1 MMEKGSI
8 VAHGEIAELIE
19 DVVKQYLTV

>member
-1 MMEKGSI
+1 MEKGSI
-8 VAHGEIAELIE
+8 VAHGEIAELTA